1 MSKLLNTLNLSATRK
16 PSQVSTVIH
25 RRNKLS
31 GKIAE
36 QIALATA
43 TQSGTTY
50 APVRL
55 RSIRDARTGLRT
67 QVETHKRIKQWWFT
81 AEDGTLA
88 VSVRYGSR
96 TLELAKGKWAV
107 AVADIAEL
115 ITVLTTLQDAVNAGE
130 LDDQINAAAQSL
142 RTGFRA

>member
-1 MSKLLNTLNLSATRK
+1 MQS
-16 PSQVSTVIH
+16 
-25 RRNKLS
+25 S
-31 GKIAE
+31 GMR
-36 QIALATA
+36 QLATA
-43 TQSGTTY
+43 AQSGTTY

-55 RSIRDARTGLRT
+55 RSIRDTKTGVRT
-67 QVETHKRIKQWWFT
+67 QIETHKRIKQWWFT

-115 ITVLTTLQDAVNAGE
+115 ITVLATLRDAVNAGE
-130 LDDQINAAAQSL
+130 LDAQINAAAQSL
-142 RTGFRA
+142 RRGFHA